1 MIALDGPTEEVYLL
15 VSGGIDDEVH
25 EPALDLGPLIAHLSR
40 QPVRVLF
47 ECLMEDSDDNHTPAA
62 TRGAFGQLLKQMD
75 IVPIVRCG
83 FQKLA
88 HFVDE
93 HH

>member
-40 QPVRVLF
+40 QPVGVLF
-47 ECLMEDSDDNHTPAA
+47 ECLMGVFRRQSARPPLREAPSAN
-62 TRGAFGQLLKQMD
+62 
-75 IVPIVRCG
+75 C
-83 FQKLA
+83 
-88 HFVDE
+88 
-93 HH
+93 